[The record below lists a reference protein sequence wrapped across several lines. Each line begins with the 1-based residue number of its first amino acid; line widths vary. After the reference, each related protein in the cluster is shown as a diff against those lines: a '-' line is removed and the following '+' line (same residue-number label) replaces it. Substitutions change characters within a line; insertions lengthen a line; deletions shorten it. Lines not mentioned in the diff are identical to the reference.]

1 MALTSRAIQGA
12 IQLPPGQHAQRKE
25 KHYENLAHDLESPPQ
40 MQDWKA
46 QLKRVAKQLEKP
58 RKPPNPRVWVL
69 AEAIHEF
76 AKMHYAHNRVAKP
89 IRY

>member
-1 MALTSRAIQGA
+1 
-12 IQLPPGQHAQRKE
+12 
-25 KHYENLAHDLESPPQ
+25 
-40 MQDWKA
+40 MQDWKS

-58 RKPPNPRVWVL
+58 APKLPRPQLWKL
-69 AEAIHEF
+69 GAALHEF